1 MKGCDIYAIKIKLY
15 GIKKN
20 NLRLAKMIKTYSS
33 IPIIELQQY
42 KKKTP
47 FEETKKSEEDYKEG
61 RIYSAE
67 EVFKELR
74 REFKY

>member
-1 MKGCDIYAIKIKLY
+1 MQLKSNYTAL
-15 GIKKN
+15 KKQFKTCQN
-20 NLRLAKMIKTYSS
+20 DKTYSS
-33 IPIIELQQY
+33 IPIIELQQS
-42 KKKTP
+42 KKEDFLKKL
-47 FEETKKSEEDYKEG
+47 KKSEEDYKEG

>member
-1 MKGCDIYAIKIKLY
+1 MQLKSNYTSL
-15 GIKKN
+15 KKQ
-20 NLRLAKMIKTYSS
+20 LETCQSDKTYSS
-33 IPIIELQQY
+33 IPIINLEQY
-42 KKKTP
+42 KKEDFLNKL
-47 FEETKKSEEDYKEG
+47 KKSEEDYKEG